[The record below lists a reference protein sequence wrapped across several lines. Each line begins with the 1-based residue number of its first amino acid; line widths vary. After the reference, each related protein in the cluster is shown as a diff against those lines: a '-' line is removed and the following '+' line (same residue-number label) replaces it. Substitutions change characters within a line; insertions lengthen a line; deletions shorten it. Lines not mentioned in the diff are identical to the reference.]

1 MRYEIIIKTKKKKKA
16 VEHQELLTGLALI
29 DLNVG
34 TIKTVTAKKVRVS
47 NPKSLMTSTA
57 PATSYATHVCSRSH
71 RSALLYLEKQDP
83 FQPENEGT
91 SRGALLVKFCDTVA
105 PLLL

>member
-1 MRYEIIIKTKKKKKA
+1 MLKVKKVKYQKI
-16 VEHQELLTGLALI
+16 LTGLALI

-57 PATSYATHVCSRSH
+57 PATSYATFVCSRSK
-71 RSALLYLEKQDP
+71 RNGLDLKE
-83 FQPENEGT
+83 
-91 SRGALLVKFCDTVA
+91 
-105 PLLL
+105 

>member
-1 MRYEIIIKTKKKKKA
+1 MIIIIIEMRLSQYQENKLLKKKKKK
-16 VEHQELLTGLALI
+16 VKDQEILTGLALI

-57 PATSYATHVCSRSH
+57 PAISYAT
-71 RSALLYLEKQDP
+71 
-83 FQPENEGT
+83 
-91 SRGALLVKFCDTVA
+91 LV
-105 PLLL
+105 